1 MKEYTLY
8 IALCKCMRERE
19 RERGREGGER
29 ERGREGGREGGRERE
44 RVTNYSN
51 IRELTA
57 PNTQITNRLITKE
70 ISKATPKERYISNMF
85 LQQQI

>member
-1 MKEYTLY
+1 
-8 IALCKCMRERE
+8 MRERE
-19 RERGREGGER
+19 
-29 ERGREGGREGGRERE
+29 RERE

-85 LQQQI
+85 QRNNHSYSIYINIIKEIIK